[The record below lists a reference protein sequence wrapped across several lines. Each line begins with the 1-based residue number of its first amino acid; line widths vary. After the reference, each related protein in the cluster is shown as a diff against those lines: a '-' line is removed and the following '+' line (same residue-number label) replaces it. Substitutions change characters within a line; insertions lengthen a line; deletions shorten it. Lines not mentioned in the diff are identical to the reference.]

1 MNFKIKTEI
10 FPTPCLLVCLC
21 VCICVCIRMGVC
33 TCVFARVYVGL
44 CVCECMGVCL
54 HGWGGMC
61 VDMCVLALCM
71 YACTC
76 MHARVCMCVCVGV
89 FAWMCLHMPYG
100 VRICVF
106 ACVCVCTAH
115 SLLTWCH
122 WQGACH
128 SLETHGSLLS
138 ITLSLVQN
146 PSELILINLEAT
158 SLRHEAVKCEC
169 LQMSVKMAGIQEDR
183 SRLSHWKM
191 HASAS

>member
-21 VCICVCIRMGVC
+21 VCICVCIHMGVC

-54 HGWGGMC
+54 HGCGGGYVRGYVC
-61 VDMCVLALCM
+61 
-71 YACTC
+71 ACTVYVC
-76 MHARVCMCVCVGV
+76 MHVYAWMCLHVCMCGCVCMNVFAYALWCTHMCVCMCVC
-89 FAWMCLHMPYG
+89 
-100 VRICVF
+100 
-106 ACVCVCTAH
+106 AH